1 MVLSCQNVNKA
12 FHEKQVFRNCSFH
25 IEDYEKAAVVGIN
38 AVSYTHLD
46 VYKRQSPGGDEDHC
60 RGENR
65 RIWPWGGAHC
75 P

>member
-38 AVSYTHLD
+38 
-46 VYKRQSPGGDEDHC
+46 
-60 RGENR
+60 
-65 RIWPWGGAHC
+65 GAE
-75 P
+75 PTEKMKIKKMKKESVR